1 MLKKINF
8 ISLDREKERPYLCK
22 ATSNTRFMT
31 KKQALQLFEQKK
43 VRTIWDEEQEKWYF
57 AIVDV
62 VAVLTEQDDYLK
74 SRKYWNK
81 LKQRLKEEG
90 NETVTN
96 CHQFKLQA
104 ADGKM
109 RLTDVADTE
118 QLFRLIQS
126 IPSPKAEPFKIWMS
140 QVAST
145 RLEQMQDPELSIEQ
159 AMLDYKRL
167 GYSDSWIN
175 QRLKSIEIRKELTD
189 EWNRTGVTENYQYA
203 TLTDIITKEWSGF
216 KTKEY
221 KQFKGLKK
229 ESLRDNMTNVE
240 LALNILAEASTTE
253 ISKEKDPSGF
263 EESKVV
269 AKEGGEVAKIAREQL
284 EAKIG
289 KSVISH
295 RNAKDFLQLPEE

>member
-22 ATSNTRFMT
+22 TTSNTRFMT
-31 KKQALQLFEQKK
+31 KKQSLQLFEQKK

-62 VAVLTEQDDYLK
+62 VAVLTDSENPQTYWRVLK
-74 SRKYWNK
+74 N
-81 LKQRLKEEG
+81 RLKKEG

-96 CHQFKLQA
+96 CNAFKLQA

-126 IPSPKAEPFKIWMS
+126 IPSLKAEPFKIWMS

-145 RLEQMQDPELSIEQ
+145 RIDQMQDPELSIEQ
-159 AMLDYKRL
+159 ALLDYKRL

-175 QRLKSIEIRKELTD
+175 QRMKSIEIRKELTD
-189 EWNRTGVTENYQYA
+189 EWNRTGVEEAYQYA

-263 EESKVV
+263 EENKVV

-284 EAKIG
+284 ESKIG
-289 KSVISH
+289 KSVISSK
-295 RNAKDFLQLPEE
+295 NAKDIIHLPEK

>member
-8 ISLDREKERPYLCK
+8 ISLDREEERLYICK
-22 ATSNTRFMT
+22 VTSNTKFMT

-62 VAVLTEQDDYLK
+62 VAVLTESVDPQ
-74 SRKYWNK
+74 SYWRK

-90 NETVTN
+90 NQTVTD
-96 CHQFKLQA
+96 CHAFKLQA

-229 ESLRDNMTNVE
+229 ENLRDNMTNVE
-240 LALNILAEASTTE
+240 LVLNSLAEASTTE

-284 EAKIG
+284 ETKIG

-295 RNAKDFLQLPEE
+295 RNAKDFLRLSDE

>member
-1 MLKKINF
+1 
-8 ISLDREKERPYLCK
+8 
-22 ATSNTRFMT
+22 MT
-31 KKQALQLFEQKK
+31 TKQSLQLFEQKK

-62 VAVLTEQDDYLK
+62 VAVLTEQDDYQLSRNYWKVLK
-74 SRKYWNK
+74 N
-81 LKQRLKEEG
+81 RLKNEG

-96 CHQFKLQA
+96 CNQFKLQA

-145 RLEQMQDPELSIEQ
+145 RIDQMQDPELSIEQ

-175 QRLKSIEIRKELTD
+175 QRMKSIEIRKELTD
-189 EWNRTGVTENYQYA
+189 EWNRTGVEEAYQYA

-263 EESKVV
+263 EENKVV

-284 EAKIG
+284 ESKIG
-289 KSVISH
+289 KSVISSK
-295 RNAKDFLQLPEE
+295 NAKDIIHLPDK

>member
-22 ATSNTRFMT
+22 VTSNTRFMT

-145 RLEQMQDPELSIEQ
+145 RLDQMQDPELSIEQ

-189 EWNRTGVTENYQYA
+189 EWNRTGVVDAYQYA

-263 EESKVV
+263 EENKVV